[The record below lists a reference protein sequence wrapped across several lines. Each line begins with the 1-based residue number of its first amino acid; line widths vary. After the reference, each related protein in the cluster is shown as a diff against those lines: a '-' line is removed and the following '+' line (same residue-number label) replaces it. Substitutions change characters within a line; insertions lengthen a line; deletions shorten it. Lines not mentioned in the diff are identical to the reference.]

1 MQEKENVTYPRSQMG
16 SIRIMERAEKEG
28 HLLKGIVEEF
38 AEHPFPCLRCGPVGI
53 PFVSLR

>member
-28 HLLKGIVEEF
+28 RLLEAIVEEL
-38 AEHPFPCLRCGPVGI
+38 AEHPFPCLRCGPAGI
-53 PFVSLR
+53 PFVSLI